1 MAASAASRYSL
12 EIMKRFLL
20 VLVLAAAV
28 AFAVWFGMRS
38 RVPSASSNAAV
49 AALLPKETLALVHLP
64 DFNRAREEWRKTD
77 IYQLWREPA
86 LQDFLQKPLA
96 NVAMSDRA
104 KQNLQEIETIGM
116 RDAFLALTAV
126 QDGRPEIAGGFHFD
140 GTSSAAER
148 VIGKWRRAAQRR
160 SPDMIYSMVTYEG
173 HELQLLTRD
182 ENTVATAYAGQWFLA
197 ANNVELLKTLLDRVD
212 ERSEDAPATLR
223 TDERYT
229 AAFKHMPMGYALFV
243 YGRVDKYIETLAARM
258 PEATANPQ
266 FDVLRQIQSVA
277 AATTFESGKMHD
289 VLFVGM
295 PKRADEGELTRSSLP
310 LATANSFLYSAALLH
325 LPKEFPVPDAT
336 NATATSWIAKF
347 QQKMTALGATGFT
360 MEEFNS
366 AFAPEASVIGDWPEN
381 TRIPAL
387 FVSLPVRDMDKAN
400 GIVAAVTADSGE
412 DQPWTRSSKGGV
424 EYYTLPPA
432 NPMIPVSPT
441 IAVDKDLV
449 VVGVDAVSVEAA
461 VTRGSDG
468 GAGLAATREFKGAEA
483 LVPKPAQSFMF
494 VDTAL
499 LYGRLDAAV
508 RPMLVMAAAFVPGI
522 ANKVDLGKFPPPE
535 VITRHLSPI
544 VVSQNYRN
552 DGYVTESVGPISIY
566 QAVLSIAGASGAG
579 AGFYQKQTSSVI
591 QGGAAAP
598 TTPNVSSSPTATVAP
613 PPPDGEESD
622 EPPPEP

>member
-1 MAASAASRYSL
+1 MAASGASRYNR

-20 VLVLAAAV
+20 ILVLAAAV
-28 AFAVWFGMRS
+28 AFAVWFGTRS
-38 RVPSASSNAAV
+38 KVLSASSNAAV

-64 DFNRAREEWRKTD
+64 DFNRACEEWYKTD

-96 NVAMSDRA
+96 NVAISDQA
-104 KQNLQEIETIGM
+104 KQNLQEIETLRL

-126 QDGRPEIAGGFHFD
+126 RDGRPEIAAGFHFD

-160 SPDMIYSMVTYEG
+160 SPDLTFSVVTYEG
-173 HELQLLTRD
+173 HELQLMTRD
-182 ENTVATAYAGQWFLA
+182 GNTFATAYAGQWFLA

-212 ERSEDAPATLR
+212 ERLKDPPATLYM
-223 TDERYT
+223 DERYA
-229 AAFKHMPMGYALFV
+229 AAFKHMPMDFALFV

-258 PEATANPQ
+258 PEAMANPQ

-277 AATTFESGKMHD
+277 GATTFERGKMHD

-295 PKRADEGELTRSSLP
+295 PKRADEGELTRGSLP

-325 LPKEFPVPDAT
+325 LPKKFPVPDAT

-347 QQKMTALGATGFT
+347 QQTMAALGAAGIT

-387 FVSLPVRDMDKAN
+387 FVSLPVRDMEKAN
-400 GIVAAVTADSGE
+400 GIVAAVTAVADE
-412 DQPWTRSSKGGV
+412 DRPWTRSSKGGV

-441 IAVDKDLV
+441 VAVDKDLL
-449 VVGVDAVSVEAA
+449 VVGVDAVSVEATM
-461 VTRGSDG
+461 TRGSDG
-468 GAGLAATREFKGAEA
+468 GAGLVATREFKTAEA
-483 LVPKPAQSFMF
+483 LVPKPAQSFIF

-499 LYGRLDAAV
+499 LYGRLDAAI

-552 DGYVTESVGPISIY
+552 DGYVTESIGSISIY
-566 QAVLSIAGASGAG
+566 QAVLGIAGASGAG
-579 AGFYQKQTSSVI
+579 AGFYQKQTGSVS
-591 QGGAAAP
+591 QGGIA
-598 TTPNVSSSPTATVAP
+598 AP
-613 PPPDGEESD
+613 PPPNVPSSSTPAVTPPPSEGEESD
-622 EPPPEP
+622 EPTPEP

>member
-1 MAASAASRYSL
+1 
-12 EIMKRFLL
+12 MKRFLL
-20 VLVLAAAV
+20 VVVLAAAA

-38 RVPSASSNAAV
+38 RVLSASSNAAIS
-49 AALLPKETLALVHLP
+49 ALLPKETLALVHLP
-64 DFNRAREEWRKTD
+64 DFNRAREEWRRTD

-96 NVAMSDRA
+96 NVAMSDRV

-116 RDAFLALTAV
+116 RDAFVALTAV
-126 QDGRPEIAGGFHFD
+126 RDGRPEIAGGFHFD

-148 VIGKWRRAAQRR
+148 VIGKWRRALQRR
-160 SPDMIYSMVTYEG
+160 FPDLAYSVVTHEG
-173 HELQLLTRD
+173 HELQLMTR
-182 ENTVATAYAGQWFLA
+182 EGNTVATAYAGQWFLA
-197 ANNVELLKTLLDRVD
+197 ANDVELLKSLLDRVD
-212 ERSEDAPATLR
+212 ERLQEAPATLR
-223 TDERYT
+223 TDERYA

-243 YGRVDKYIETLAARM
+243 YGRLDKYIETLAART
-258 PEATANPQ
+258 PEAAANPQ

-295 PKRADEGELTRSSLP
+295 PKRADEGELTRSSLT
-310 LATANSFLYSAALLH
+310 LATDNSFLYSAALLH
-325 LPKEFPVPDAT
+325 LPKEIPMPNAT

-366 AFAPEASVIGDWPEN
+366 AFVPEATVIGDWPEN

-387 FVSLPVRDMDKAN
+387 FFSLPVRDMEKAN
-400 GIVAAVTADSGE
+400 GIVAAVTAVADE
-412 DQPWTRSSKGGV
+412 DRPWTRSSKDGV
-424 EYYTLPPA
+424 QYYTLPPA

-441 IAVDKDLV
+441 IAVDKNLL
-449 VVGVDAVSVEAA
+449 VVGVDPVSVESAM
-461 VTRGSDG
+461 TRGSDG
-468 GAGLAATREFKGAEA
+468 GAGLAATSEFKTAEA
-483 LVPKPAQSFMF
+483 LVPKPAQSFIF

-508 RPMLVMAAAFVPGI
+508 RPMLVMAAAFMPGI
-522 ANKVDLGKFPPPE
+522 ANKVDLGKFPPPD

-552 DGYVTESVGPISIY
+552 DGYVTESVGPISVY
-566 QAVLSIAGASGAG
+566 QAVLGIAGASGAG
-579 AGFYQKQTSSVI
+579 ADFYQGQTGSGI
-591 QGGAAAP
+591 PGGIAAP

-613 PPPDGEESD
+613 PPPAGEESD
-622 EPPPEP
+622 ESPPEP